1 METGQIQGGEGPV
14 FVPLCL
20 RLMMNHLLYKKETS
34 NGSVRGEMFNVA
46 GMWGK
51 LRKGWKQG
59 QGQAVE
65 GLGTGE

>member
-1 METGQIQGGEGPV
+1 MEAGQTQGAEGPV

-46 GMWGK
+46 GMRGK
-51 LRKGWKQG
+51 LRKGCKKG
-59 QGQAVE
+59 QGRAVE
-65 GLGTGE
+65 GLGTWE